1 MRSLRYWVQWRYRR
15 LSLGIAC
22 ALLVLL
28 LPSPLSRGY
37 AEFWARAAVH
47 LSNVGTVDGCGFNCD
62 GCGAT
67 AMQKTILGYDVR
79 LEYACGRTMTQNT
92 TRCAASLCRSLG
104 LSMVGRRQ

>member
-79 LEYACGRTMTQNT
+79 LEYACGLLPYDDPKYHQV
-92 TRCAASLCRSLG
+92 RSVFVSFIG
-104 LSMVGRRQ
+104 TVHGWP

>member
-37 AEFWARAAVH
+37 AEFRARAAVH
-47 LSNVGTVDGCGFNCD
+47 LSNVGTVDG
-62 GCGAT
+62 
-67 AMQKTILGYDVR
+67 
-79 LEYACGRTMTQNT
+79 
-92 TRCAASLCRSLG
+92 
-104 LSMVGRRQ
+104 